1 MQFAIDE
8 NGLRTSINNSIRGK
22 TYKCPCCGS
31 EVIQKKGDVMIWHFS
46 HKSLADCVDY
56 YDHKGEWHRAM
67 QELFPEKNRE
77 VYEKTATYRHIF
89 DVLTDKGR
97 IIEFQHSPINY
108 KEFIGRSW
116 DYSVRSA
123 FNGTPRPIWVFD
135 FSERDFS
142 IAPKKYDGKPR
153 MMRFYW
159 KRATNLFKGYNDFVG
174 EAPYELWLFVKP
186 YRRGDQT
193 GQQYGYA
200 IHEKKY
206 AGTGFV
212 RVLATY
218 RECKTIV
225 GEVYTEK
232 QFKKYIT
239 SL

>member
-8 NGLRTSINNSIRGK
+8 NGVRTSINNSIKGK
-22 TYKCPCCGS
+22 PYKCPCCES
-31 EVIQKKGDVMIWHFS
+31 EVVQKKGDVMIWHFA

-67 QELFPEKNRE
+67 QELFPENNRE
-77 VYEKTATYRHIF
+77 VYEKTSTYRHIF
-89 DVLTDKGR
+89 DILTDKGR
-97 IIEFQHSPINY
+97 IIEFQHSPMNF

-123 FNGTPRPIWVFD
+123 FNDTPRPVWVFD

-142 IAPKKYDGKPR
+142 IAPKQYDGKPR
-153 MMRFYW
+153 MRRFYW
-159 KRATNLFKGYNDFVG
+159 KRATDLFKNYNDFDG
-174 EAPYELWLFVKP
+174 EAGYELWIYIDP
-186 YRRGDQT
+186 YRRGEQI
-193 GQQYGYA
+193 GEQYGYPVY
-200 IHEKKY
+200 EKKP
-206 AGTGFV
+206 AKKGFV

-225 GEVYTEK
+225 GNVYTE
-232 QFKKYIT
+232 QEFQKYIT